1 MPNYTLNRDYTYRS
15 VTGVVSFKKGEPTW
29 VVPAMEKELIA
40 IGAERVDG
48 EAPEVLDPAAP
59 VIVPLSAQERRD
71 ELFTA
76 FQMLTEKN
84 DSKDFT
90 GAGVPT
96 IKAVEKIVSFDVD
109 RTEIVELWGEFKVMK
124 AEAE

>member
-1 MPNYTLNRDYTYRS
+1 MPNYTLNRDYTFRS
-15 VTGVVSFKKGEPTW
+15 VNGVVSFKKGEPTW
-29 VVPAMEKELIA
+29 VVPALEKEIIA
-40 IGAERVDG
+40 IGGERVDG
-48 EAPEVLDPAAP
+48 ETPDVLDPAAP
-59 VIVPLSAQERRD
+59 VVPQLSLQERRD
-71 ELFTA
+71 EMFTA

-96 IKAVEKIVSFDVD
+96 VKAVEKIVSFDVD
-109 RTEIVELWGEFKVMK
+109 RTEVVELWGEFKVMK

>member
-1 MPNYTLNRDYTYRS
+1 MPNYILKRDYTHRS

-29 VVPAMEKELIA
+29 VVPAMEKEIIA
-40 IGAERVDG
+40 IGGERVDG
-48 EAPEVLDPAAP
+48 ETPEVLDPAAQ